1 MLGDKWN
8 ENIQQSSK
16 PRAVPT
22 TAPLFWATADI
33 IDAFGSVLHKK
44 LTRIVTGTAKDLIC
58 YPDARRLANEVCY
71 RVVRHVVSFRIGGK
85 IRCRLV
91 F

>member
-1 MLGDKWN
+1 M
-8 ENIQQSSK
+8 
-16 PRAVPT
+16 
-22 TAPLFWATADI
+22 
-33 IDAFGSVLHKK
+33 LHKK

-85 IRCRLV
+85 IRFRLV